1 MNNKS
6 KAVLAVLAGCILSG
20 CTCYNTHVPG
30 RRVDHGPN
38 PGGIDMFFCNLDYVL
53 FPPEQ
58 GYVVTPAQVVV
69 AAPATV
75 VIPEYGYDWWQG
87 TWVPRYQDWYWYHG
101 TWVWGGH
108 GHRPVPPAWAPD
120 FKRRPMPPAPPRPAY
135 RPKPR
140 PANRPEP
147 RPANRPEPR
156 PANRPKP
163 RPANR
168 PEPRPA
174 VVNQHNSVSSTTV
187 IINNNY
193 GDRDSKAGSKPAK
206 IRREPKNTPAK
217 KVQTVSRPRQV
228 QTVSRPTA
236 NSVNRSGAANKVVRP
251 GAVMRT
257 SSGVQSPVS
266 RPVRKEKV
274 SAANADPGQSRLKR
288 PVSISR

>member
-75 VIPEYGYDWWQG
+75 VIPEYGYDWWRG

-108 GHRPVPPAWAPD
+108 GRRPVPPAWAPD
-120 FKRRPMPPAPPRPAY
+120 FKRRPMPPAPPRPAN
-135 RPKPR
+135 RPK
-140 PANRPEP
+140 
-147 RPANRPEPR
+147 PR

-163 RPANR
+163 RPA
-168 PEPRPA
+168 
-174 VVNQHNSVSSTTV
+174 VVNQKNSVSSTTV

-206 IRREPKNTPAK
+206 IRREQKNTSAK
-217 KVQTVSRPRQV
+217 KVQTVS
-228 QTVSRPTA
+228 
-236 NSVNRSGAANKVVRP
+236 RP

-257 SSGVQSPVS
+257 SSGVQTPVS
-266 RPVRKEKV
+266 RLVRKEKV

>member
-108 GHRPVPPAWAPD
+108 GRRPVPPAWAPD
-120 FKRRPMPPAPPRPAY
+120 FKRRPMPSAPPRPANRPEPRPANRPKPRPAN

-156 PANRPKP
+156 PANRP
-163 RPANR
+163 
-168 PEPRPA
+168 EPRPA
-174 VVNQHNSVSSTTV
+174 VVNQKNSVSSTTV

-206 IRREPKNTPAK
+206 IRREQKNTPAK
-217 KVQTVSRPRQV
+217 KV

-257 SSGVQSPVS
+257 SSGVKSPVS
-266 RPVRKEKV
+266 RLVRKEKV

>member
-6 KAVLAVLAGCILSG
+6 KAVLTVLAGCILSG

-58 GYVVTPAQVVV
+58 GYVVTPA
-69 AAPATV
+69 TV
-75 VIPEYGYDWWQG
+75 VIPEYGYGWWQG

-108 GHRPVPPAWAPD
+108 GRRPVPPAWAPD
-120 FKRRPMPPAPPRPAY
+120 FKRRPMPPAPPRPVN
-135 RPKPR
+135 RPAPRPAPR
-140 PANRPEP
+140 PANRPAP
-147 RPANRPEPR
+147 RPAQR
-156 PANRPKP
+156 PAI
-163 RPANR
+163 
-168 PEPRPA
+168 
-174 VVNQHNSVSSTTV
+174 VNQKNSVSSTTV

-206 IRREPKNTPAK
+206 IRREQKNTP
-217 KVQTVSRPRQV
+217 
-228 QTVSRPTA
+228 
-236 NSVNRSGAANKVVRP
+236 ANKVVRP

-257 SSGVQSPVS
+257 SSGVKSP
-266 RPVRKEKV
+266 R
-274 SAANADPGQSRLKR
+274 N
-288 PVSISR
+288 

>member
-6 KAVLAVLAGCILSG
+6 KAALAVLAGCILSG

-58 GYVVTPAQVVV
+58 GYVVTPA
-69 AAPATV
+69 TV
-75 VIPEYGYDWWQG
+75 VIPEYGYGWWRG

-108 GHRPVPPAWAPD
+108 GRRPVPPAWAPD
-120 FKRRPMPPAPPRPAY
+120 FKRRPMPPVP
-135 RPKPR
+135 
-140 PANRPEP
+140 
-147 RPANRPEPR
+147 PR

-168 PEPRPA
+168 PKPRPA
-174 VVNQHNSVSSTTV
+174 VVNQK

-206 IRREPKNTPAK
+206 IRREQKNTPAK
-217 KVQTVSRPRQV
+217 KV

-257 SSGVQSPVS
+257 SSGVKSPVP
-266 RPVRKEKV
+266 RLVRKEKV

-288 PVSISR
+288 PVPNSR

>member
-58 GYVVTPAQVVV
+58 GYVVTPA
-69 AAPATV
+69 TV
-75 VIPEYGYDWWQG
+75 VIPEYGYGWWQG

-108 GHRPVPPAWAPD
+108 GRRPVPPAWAPD
-120 FKRRPMPPAPPRPAY
+120 FKRRPMPSAP
-135 RPKPR
+135 
-140 PANRPEP
+140 
-147 RPANRPEPR
+147 PR

-174 VVNQHNSVSSTTV
+174 VVNQKNSVSSTTV

-206 IRREPKNTPAK
+206 IRREQKNTPAK
-217 KVQTVSRPRQV
+217 KV

-257 SSGVQSPVS
+257 SSGIKSPVS
-266 RPVRKEKV
+266 RLVRKEKG
-274 SAANADPGQSRLKR
+274 SAANADPEQ
-288 PVSISR
+288 

>member
-58 GYVVTPAQVVV
+58 GYVVTPA
-69 AAPATV
+69 TV
-75 VIPEYGYDWWQG
+75 VIPEYGYGWWQG

-108 GHRPVPPAWAPD
+108 GRRPVPPAWAPD
-120 FKRRPMPPAPPRPAY
+120 FKRRPMPPAPPRPA
-135 RPKPR
+135 
-140 PANRPEP
+140 
-147 RPANRPEPR
+147 
-156 PANRPKP
+156 NRPKP
-163 RPANR
+163 RPA
-168 PEPRPA
+168 
-174 VVNQHNSVSSTTV
+174 VVNQKNSVSSTTV

-206 IRREPKNTPAK
+206 IRREQKNTPAK
-217 KVQTVSRPRQV
+217 KV

-257 SSGVQSPVS
+257 SSGVKSPVS
-266 RPVRKEKV
+266 RLVRKEKV
-274 SAANADPGQSRLKR
+274 SAANADPGQ
-288 PVSISR
+288 

>member
-1 MNNKS
+1 MKHKVKFLS
-6 KAVLAVLAGCILSG
+6 IALTGCFLAG

-30 RRVDHGPN
+30 RHIDHGEN
-38 PGGIDMFFCNLDYVL
+38 PGGIDRFFCNLDYIL

-58 GYVVTPAQVVV
+58 GYIVAPPPEPVVV

-87 TWVPRYQDWYWYHG
+87 TLVPRYQDWYWYHG

-108 GHRPVPPAWAPD
+108 GRRPVPPAWAPD
-120 FKRRPMPPAPPRPAY
+120 FKRRPMPSAP
-135 RPKPR
+135 
-140 PANRPEP
+140 
-147 RPANRPEPR
+147 PR

-174 VVNQHNSVSSTTV
+174 VVNQKNSVSSTTV

-206 IRREPKNTPAK
+206 IRREQKNTPAK
-217 KVQTVSRPRQV
+217 KV

-257 SSGVQSPVS
+257 SSGVKSPVS
-266 RPVRKEKV
+266 RLVRKEKV